1 MVSDIQNSIIIIGGG
16 LVGNLLHLMLESK
29 GFTINQ
35 FEKTSK
41 LKNRT
46 FALSPSSVDW
56 LKSLGLP
63 SKFFDSLNDISS
75 MKIFDSTLS
84 NSVTF
89 ESDDI
94 AKPAIA
100 FMANE
105 KDFNEAIEKT
115 FKKRKTIEEIPKDY
129 VIKNKQDQVI
139 IETSKERYKSSII
152 IACDGV
158 NSLAREK
165 IEIKST
171 KHDFNQTAI
180 TFQLK
185 VKLDNQNEAKQF
197 FLKESILAILPIKK
211 DLVSIVWSCNS
222 QFYKKIDSFDEK
234 SIEDELSLTIGD
246 FYKDIKVVSKIE
258 SFPLTMN
265 RVESFFKDRVLL
277 VGDAAH
283 FIHPLAGQGLNLGI
297 RDIITLEKI
306 IDKKDYADIGLK
318 GFLRKYERARKE
330 DVAQMGFLTL
340 GLNWIFSNKSSI
352 LNRIVGKGMSMLDKS
367 KLLKKQLIK
376 KAKANY

>member
-139 IETSKERYKSSII
+139 IETSKEQYKSSII

-211 DLVSIVWSCNS
+211 DLVSIVWSCNY
-222 QFYKKIDSFDEK
+222 QFYKKINSFDEK
-234 SIEDELSLTIGD
+234 SIEDELNLTIGD

-306 IDKKDYADIGLK
+306 IDKKGYADIGLK

-330 DVAQMGFLTL
+330 DVVQMGFLTL

-352 LNRIVGKGMSMLDKS
+352 LSRIVGKGMSMLDKS

-376 KAKANY
+376 KATA

>member
-29 GFTINQ
+29 GFSINQ

-46 FALSPSSVDW
+46 FALTPSSVDW
-56 LKSLGLP
+56 LKSIGLP

-222 QFYKKIDSFDEK
+222 QFYKKINSFDEK
-234 SIEDELSLTIGD
+234 SIEDELNLTIGD

-306 IDKKDYADIGLK
+306 IDKKGYADIGLK

-352 LNRIVGKGMSMLDKS
+352 LRRIVGKGMSMLDKS

-376 KAKANY
+376 KATA

>member
-222 QFYKKIDSFDEK
+222 QFYKKINSFDEK
-234 SIEDELSLTIGD
+234 SIEDELNLTIGD

-306 IDKKDYADIGLK
+306 IDKKGYADIGLK

-330 DVAQMGFLTL
+330 DVVQMGFLTL

-352 LNRIVGKGMSMLDKS
+352 LRRIVGKGMSMLDKS

-376 KAKANY
+376 KATA

>member
-29 GFTINQ
+29 GFSINQ

-46 FALSPSSVDW
+46 FALTPSSVDW

-211 DLVSIVWSCNS
+211 NLVSIVWSCNS
-222 QFYKKIDSFDEK
+222 QFYKKINSFDEK
-234 SIEDELSLTIGD
+234 SIEDELNLTIGD

-376 KAKANY
+376 KATA

>member
-29 GFTINQ
+29 GFSINQ

-46 FALSPSSVDW
+46 FALTPSSVDW
-56 LKSLGLP
+56 LKSIGLP

-211 DLVSIVWSCNS
+211 NLVSIVWSCNS
-222 QFYKKIDSFDEK
+222 QFYKKINSFDER
-234 SIEDELSLTIGD
+234 SIEDELNLTIGD

-306 IDKKDYADIGLK
+306 IDKKGYADIGLK

-330 DVAQMGFLTL
+330 DVVQMGFLTL

-352 LNRIVGKGMSMLDKS
+352 LSRIVGKGMSMLDKS

-376 KAKANY
+376 KATA

>member
-29 GFTINQ
+29 GFSINQ

-46 FALSPSSVDW
+46 FALTPSSVDW
-56 LKSLGLP
+56 LKSIGLP

-75 MKIFDSTLS
+75 MKIFDSTLT

-211 DLVSIVWSCNS
+211 NLVSIVWSCNS
-222 QFYKKIDSFDEK
+222 QFYKKINSFDEK
-234 SIEDELSLTIGD
+234 SIEDELNLTIGD

-367 KLLKKQLIK
+367 KLLKKHLIK
-376 KAKANY
+376 KATA

>member
-29 GFTINQ
+29 GFSINQ

-211 DLVSIVWSCNS
+211 NLVSIVWSCNS
-222 QFYKKIDSFDEK
+222 QFYKKINSFDEK
-234 SIEDELSLTIGD
+234 SIEDELNLTIGD

-306 IDKKDYADIGLK
+306 IDKKGYADIGLK

-330 DVAQMGFLTL
+330 DVVQMGFLTL

-352 LNRIVGKGMSMLDKS
+352 LSRIVGKGMSMLDKS

-376 KAKANY
+376 KATA

>member
-29 GFTINQ
+29 GFSINQ

-46 FALSPSSVDW
+46 FALTPSSVDW
-56 LKSLGLP
+56 LKSIGLP

-211 DLVSIVWSCNS
+211 NLVSIVWSCNS
-222 QFYKKIDSFDEK
+222 QFYKKINSFDEK
-234 SIEDELSLTIGD
+234 SIEDELNLTIGD

-352 LNRIVGKGMSMLDKS
+352 LSRIVGKGMSMLDKS

-376 KAKANY
+376 KATA

>member
-1 MVSDIQNSIIIIGGG
+1 MVTDIQNSIIIIGGG

-29 GFTINQ
+29 GFSINQ

-46 FALSPSSVDW
+46 FALTPSSVDW
-56 LKSLGLP
+56 LKSIGLP

-115 FKKRKTIEEIPKDY
+115 FKKRKMIEEIPKDY

-152 IACDGV
+152 IACDGF

-211 DLVSIVWSCNS
+211 NLVSIVWSCNS
-222 QFYKKIDSFDEK
+222 QFYKKINSFDEK
-234 SIEDELSLTIGD
+234 SIEDELNLTIGD

-306 IDKKDYADIGLK
+306 IDKKVYADIGLK
-318 GFLRKYERARKE
+318 SFLRKYERARKE
-330 DVAQMGFLTL
+330 DVVQMGFLTL

-352 LNRIVGKGMSMLDKS
+352 LSRIVGKGMSMLDKS

-376 KAKANY
+376 KATA

>member
-222 QFYKKIDSFDEK
+222 QFYKKINSFDEK
-234 SIEDELSLTIGD
+234 SIEDELNLTIGD

-306 IDKKDYADIGLK
+306 IDKKGYADIGLK

-330 DVAQMGFLTL
+330 DVVQMGFLTL

-376 KAKANY
+376 KATA

>member
-211 DLVSIVWSCNS
+211 NLVSIVWSCNS
-222 QFYKKIDSFDEK
+222 QFYKKINSFDEK
-234 SIEDELSLTIGD
+234 SIEDELNLTIGD

-265 RVESFFKDRVLL
+265 SVESFFKDRVLL

-306 IDKKDYADIGLK
+306 IDKKGYADIGLK

-330 DVAQMGFLTL
+330 DVVQMGFLTL

-352 LNRIVGKGMSMLDKS
+352 LSRIVGKGMSMLDKS

-376 KAKANY
+376 KATA

>member
-211 DLVSIVWSCNS
+211 NLVSIVWSCNS
-222 QFYKKIDSFDEK
+222 QFYKKINSFDEK
-234 SIEDELSLTIGD
+234 SIEDELNLTIGD

-306 IDKKDYADIGLK
+306 IDKKGYADIGLK

-330 DVAQMGFLTL
+330 DVVQMGFLTL

-352 LNRIVGKGMSMLDKS
+352 LSRIVGKGMSMLDKS

-376 KAKANY
+376 KATA

>member
-29 GFTINQ
+29 GFSINQ

-46 FALSPSSVDW
+46 FALTPSSVDW

-222 QFYKKIDSFDEK
+222 QFYKKINSFDEK
-234 SIEDELSLTIGD
+234 SIEDELNLTIGD

-297 RDIITLEKI
+297 RDIITLEKT
-306 IDKKDYADIGLK
+306 IDKKGYADIGLK

-352 LNRIVGKGMSMLDKS
+352 LSRIVGKGMSMLDKS

-376 KAKANY
+376 KATA

>member
-46 FALSPSSVDW
+46 FALTPSSVDW

-234 SIEDELSLTIGD
+234 SIEDELNLTIGD

-306 IDKKDYADIGLK
+306 IDKKGYADIGLK

-330 DVAQMGFLTL
+330 DVVQMGFLTL

-352 LNRIVGKGMSMLDKS
+352 LSRIVGKGMSMLDKS

-376 KAKANY
+376 KATA

>member
-56 LKSLGLP
+56 LKSIGLP

-222 QFYKKIDSFDEK
+222 QFYKKINSFDEK
-234 SIEDELSLTIGD
+234 SIEDELNLTIGD

-352 LNRIVGKGMSMLDKS
+352 LNRIVGKGMRMLDKS

-376 KAKANY
+376 KATA

>member
-222 QFYKKIDSFDEK
+222 QFYKKINSFDEK
-234 SIEDELSLTIGD
+234 SIEDELNLTIGD

-306 IDKKDYADIGLK
+306 IDKKGYADIGLK

-376 KAKANY
+376 KATA

>member
-29 GFTINQ
+29 GFSINQ

-46 FALSPSSVDW
+46 FALTPSSVDW
-56 LKSLGLP
+56 LKYLGLP

-222 QFYKKIDSFDEK
+222 QFYKKINSFDEK
-234 SIEDELSLTIGD
+234 SIEDELNLTIGD

-306 IDKKDYADIGLK
+306 IDKKGYADIGLK

-352 LNRIVGKGMSMLDKS
+352 LSRIVGKGMSMLDKS

-376 KAKANY
+376 KATA

>member
-29 GFTINQ
+29 GFSINQ

-46 FALSPSSVDW
+46 FALTPSSVDW

-63 SKFFDSLNDISS
+63 SKFFDSLNDINS

-234 SIEDELSLTIGD
+234 SIEDELNLTIGD

-306 IDKKDYADIGLK
+306 IDKKGYADIGLK

-330 DVAQMGFLTL
+330 DVVQMGFLTL

-352 LNRIVGKGMSMLDKS
+352 LSRIVGKGMSMLDKS

-376 KAKANY
+376 KATA

>member
-29 GFTINQ
+29 GFSINQ

-46 FALSPSSVDW
+46 FALTPSSVDW
-56 LKSLGLP
+56 LKSLGFP

-115 FKKRKTIEEIPKDY
+115 FKKKKTIEEIPKDY

-211 DLVSIVWSCNS
+211 NLVSIVWSCNS
-222 QFYKKIDSFDEK
+222 QFYKKINSFDEK
-234 SIEDELSLTIGD
+234 SIEDELNLTIGE

-306 IDKKDYADIGLK
+306 IDKKGYADIGLK

-352 LNRIVGKGMSMLDKS
+352 LSRIVGKGMSMLDKS

-376 KAKANY
+376 KATA

>member
-29 GFTINQ
+29 GFSINQ

-46 FALSPSSVDW
+46 FALTPSSVDW
-56 LKSLGLP
+56 LKSIGLP

-211 DLVSIVWSCNS
+211 NLVSIVWSCNS
-222 QFYKKIDSFDEK
+222 QFYKKINSFDEK
-234 SIEDELSLTIGD
+234 SIEDELNLTIGD

-367 KLLKKQLIK
+367 KLLKKHLIK
-376 KAKANY
+376 KATA

>member
-211 DLVSIVWSCNS
+211 NLVSIVWSCNS
-222 QFYKKIDSFDEK
+222 QFYKKINSFDEK
-234 SIEDELSLTIGD
+234 SIEDELNLTIGD

-306 IDKKDYADIGLK
+306 IDKKGYADIGLK

-376 KAKANY
+376 KATA

>member
-29 GFTINQ
+29 GFSINQ

-46 FALSPSSVDW
+46 FALTPSSVDW

-234 SIEDELSLTIGD
+234 SIEDELNLTIGD

-297 RDIITLEKI
+297 RDIITLEKT
-306 IDKKDYADIGLK
+306 IDKKGYADIGLK

-352 LNRIVGKGMSMLDKS
+352 LSRIVGKGMSMLDKS

-376 KAKANY
+376 KATA

>member
-211 DLVSIVWSCNS
+211 NLVSIVWSCNS
-222 QFYKKIDSFDEK
+222 QFYKKINSFDEK
-234 SIEDELSLTIGD
+234 SIEDELNLTIGD

-330 DVAQMGFLTL
+330 DVVQMGFLTL

-352 LNRIVGKGMSMLDKS
+352 LSRIVGKGMSMLDKS

-376 KAKANY
+376 KATA

>member
-29 GFTINQ
+29 GFSINQ

-46 FALSPSSVDW
+46 FALTPSSVDW
-56 LKSLGLP
+56 LKSIGLP

-139 IETSKERYKSSII
+139 IETSKEQYKSSII

-211 DLVSIVWSCNS
+211 NLVSIVWSCNS
-222 QFYKKIDSFDEK
+222 QFYKKINSFDEK
-234 SIEDELSLTIGD
+234 SIEDELNLTIGD

-306 IDKKDYADIGLK
+306 IDKKGYADIGLK

-330 DVAQMGFLTL
+330 DVVQMGFLTL

-352 LNRIVGKGMSMLDKS
+352 LSRIVGKGMSMLDKS

-376 KAKANY
+376 KATA

>member
-29 GFTINQ
+29 GFSINQ

-211 DLVSIVWSCNS
+211 NLVSIVWSCNS
-222 QFYKKIDSFDEK
+222 QFYKKINSFDEK
-234 SIEDELSLTIGD
+234 SIEDELNLTIGD

-352 LNRIVGKGMSMLDKS
+352 LSRIVGKGMSMLDKS

-376 KAKANY
+376 KATA

>member
-46 FALSPSSVDW
+46 FALTPSSVDW

-222 QFYKKIDSFDEK
+222 QFYKKINSFDEK
-234 SIEDELSLTIGD
+234 SIEDELNLTIGD

-306 IDKKDYADIGLK
+306 IDKKGYADIGLK

-352 LNRIVGKGMSMLDKS
+352 LRRIVGKGMSMLDKS

-376 KAKANY
+376 KATA

>member
-75 MKIFDSTLS
+75 MKIFDRTLS

-115 FKKRKTIEEIPKDY
+115 FKKRKTIEDIPKDY

-211 DLVSIVWSCNS
+211 NLVSIVWSCNS
-222 QFYKKIDSFDEK
+222 QFYKKINSFDEK
-234 SIEDELSLTIGD
+234 SIEDELNLTIGD

-352 LNRIVGKGMSMLDKS
+352 LSRIVGKGMSMLDKS

-376 KAKANY
+376 KATA

>member
-29 GFTINQ
+29 GFSINQ

-46 FALSPSSVDW
+46 FALTPSSVDW

-139 IETSKERYKSSII
+139 IETSKEQYKSSII

-222 QFYKKIDSFDEK
+222 QFYKKINSFDEK
-234 SIEDELSLTIGD
+234 SIEDELNLTIGD

-306 IDKKDYADIGLK
+306 IDKKGYADIGLK

-330 DVAQMGFLTL
+330 DVVQMGFLTL

-352 LNRIVGKGMSMLDKS
+352 LSRIVGKGMSMLDKS

-376 KAKANY
+376 KATA

>member
-29 GFTINQ
+29 GFSINQ

-46 FALSPSSVDW
+46 FALTPSSVDW

-222 QFYKKIDSFDEK
+222 QFYKKINSFDEK

-306 IDKKDYADIGLK
+306 IDKKGYADIGLK

-352 LNRIVGKGMSMLDKS
+352 LNRIVGKGMRMLDKS

-376 KAKANY
+376 KATA

>member
-1 MVSDIQNSIIIIGGG
+1 MVSDVQNSIIIIGGG

-29 GFTINQ
+29 GFSINQ

-46 FALSPSSVDW
+46 FALTPSSVDW

-222 QFYKKIDSFDEK
+222 QFYKKINSFDEK
-234 SIEDELSLTIGD
+234 SIEDELNLTIGD

-306 IDKKDYADIGLK
+306 IDKKGYADIGLK

-352 LNRIVGKGMSMLDKS
+352 LSRIVGKGMSMLDKS

-376 KAKANY
+376 KATA

>member
-29 GFTINQ
+29 GFSINQ

-139 IETSKERYKSSII
+139 IETSKEQYKSSII

-222 QFYKKIDSFDEK
+222 QFYKKINSFDEK
-234 SIEDELSLTIGD
+234 SIEDELNLTIGD

-306 IDKKDYADIGLK
+306 IDKKGYADIGLK

-330 DVAQMGFLTL
+330 DVVQMGFLTL

-352 LNRIVGKGMSMLDKS
+352 LSRIVGKGMSMLDKS

-376 KAKANY
+376 KATA

>member
-16 LVGNLLHLMLESK
+16 LIGNLLHLMLESK
-29 GFTINQ
+29 GFSINQ
-35 FEKTSK
+35 FEKTTK

-46 FALSPSSVDW
+46 FALTPSSVDW
-56 LKSLGLP
+56 LKSIGLP

-211 DLVSIVWSCNS
+211 NLVSIVWSCNS
-222 QFYKKIDSFDEK
+222 QFYKKINSFDEK
-234 SIEDELSLTIGD
+234 SIEDELNLTIGD

-376 KAKANY
+376 KATA

>member
-1 MVSDIQNSIIIIGGG
+1 
-16 LVGNLLHLMLESK
+16 
-29 GFTINQ
+29 
-35 FEKTSK
+35 
-41 LKNRT
+41 
-46 FALSPSSVDW
+46 
-56 LKSLGLP
+56 
-63 SKFFDSLNDISS
+63 

-152 IACDGV
+152 IACDGF

-211 DLVSIVWSCNS
+211 NLVSIVWSCNS
-222 QFYKKIDSFDEK
+222 QFYKKINSFDEK
-234 SIEDELSLTIGD
+234 SIEDELNLTIGD

-352 LNRIVGKGMSMLDKS
+352 LNRIVGKGMRMLDKS

-376 KAKANY
+376 KATA

>member
-29 GFTINQ
+29 GFSINQ

-46 FALSPSSVDW
+46 FALTPSSVDW

-234 SIEDELSLTIGD
+234 SIEDELNLTIGD

-352 LNRIVGKGMSMLDKS
+352 LRRIVGKGMSMLDKS

-376 KAKANY
+376 KATA

>member
-29 GFTINQ
+29 GFSINQ

-46 FALSPSSVDW
+46 FALTPSSVDW

-211 DLVSIVWSCNS
+211 NLVSIVWSCNS
-222 QFYKKIDSFDEK
+222 QFYKKINSFDEK
-234 SIEDELSLTIGD
+234 SIEDELNLTIGD

-306 IDKKDYADIGLK
+306 IDKKGYADIGLK

-352 LNRIVGKGMSMLDKS
+352 LRRIVGKGMSMLDKS

-376 KAKANY
+376 KATA

>member
-139 IETSKERYKSSII
+139 IETSKEQYKSSII

-211 DLVSIVWSCNS
+211 NLVSIVWSCNS
-222 QFYKKIDSFDEK
+222 QFYKKINSFDEK
-234 SIEDELSLTIGD
+234 SIEDELNLTIGD

-306 IDKKDYADIGLK
+306 IDKKGYADIGLK

-352 LNRIVGKGMSMLDKS
+352 LSRIVGKGMSMLDKS

-376 KAKANY
+376 KATA

>member
-29 GFTINQ
+29 GFSINQ

-46 FALSPSSVDW
+46 FALTPSSVDW

-234 SIEDELSLTIGD
+234 SIEDELNLTIGD

-330 DVAQMGFLTL
+330 DVVQMGFLTL

-352 LNRIVGKGMSMLDKS
+352 LSRIVGKGMSMLDKS

-376 KAKANY
+376 KATA

>member
-29 GFTINQ
+29 GFSINQ

-46 FALSPSSVDW
+46 FALTPSSVDW

-211 DLVSIVWSCNS
+211 NLVSIVWSCNS
-222 QFYKKIDSFDEK
+222 QFYKKINSFDEK
-234 SIEDELSLTIGD
+234 SIEDELNLTIGD

-306 IDKKDYADIGLK
+306 IDKKGYADIGLK

-330 DVAQMGFLTL
+330 DVVQMGFLTL

-376 KAKANY
+376 KATA

>member
-29 GFTINQ
+29 GFSINQ

-46 FALSPSSVDW
+46 FALTPSSVDW
-56 LKSLGLP
+56 LKSIGLP

-75 MKIFDSTLS
+75 MKIFDSTLT

-139 IETSKERYKSSII
+139 IETSKEQYKSSII

-171 KHDFNQTAI
+171 KYDFNQTAI

-211 DLVSIVWSCNS
+211 NLVSIVWSCNS
-222 QFYKKIDSFDEK
+222 QFYKKINSFDEK
-234 SIEDELSLTIGD
+234 SIEDELNLTIGD

-352 LNRIVGKGMSMLDKS
+352 LRRIVGKGMSMLDKS
-367 KLLKKQLIK
+367 KFLKKQLIK
-376 KAKANY
+376 KATA

>member
-46 FALSPSSVDW
+46 FALTPSSVDW

-222 QFYKKIDSFDEK
+222 QFYKKINSFDEK
-234 SIEDELSLTIGD
+234 SIEDELNLTIGD

-352 LNRIVGKGMSMLDKS
+352 LSRIVGKGMSMLDKS

-376 KAKANY
+376 KATA